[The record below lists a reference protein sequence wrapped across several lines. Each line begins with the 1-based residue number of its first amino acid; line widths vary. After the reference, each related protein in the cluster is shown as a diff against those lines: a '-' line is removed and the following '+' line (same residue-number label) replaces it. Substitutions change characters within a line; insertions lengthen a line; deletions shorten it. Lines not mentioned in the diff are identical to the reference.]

1 MKPSLSIGVLV
12 AAMVGTS
19 ASAQERLPTIPPAQY
34 DQAQKQAAA
43 EFLAARKYAVQGP
56 FEPMMYSPP
65 VMSRARAMGDYL
77 RYASGV
83 GNTLSEF
90 AILITA
96 RDWGQDY
103 EWSAHAPIAAKAG
116 IAPEKIAALRE
127 GRRPEAMSRDEAI
140 IYDFATEL
148 LHNKGVSDATFQAAE
163 KRFGKPAV
171 VDLVGI
177 VGYYTFNAMMLNTAR
192 YKPKDGTAIPHF
204 PQ

>member
-1 MKPSLSIGVLV
+1 MTRNLPAGLAL
-12 AAMVGTS
+12 AFLFALPAT
-19 ASAQERLPTIPPAQY
+19 AQERLPTIPPAQY

-43 EFLAARKYAVQGP
+43 EFLAARKNVVQGP

-77 RYASGV
+77 RYASGI

-103 EWSAHAPIAAKAG
+103 EWSVHAPIAAKAG
-116 IAPEKIAALRE
+116 IKPEKIAAIRE
-127 GRRPEAMSRDEAI
+127 GRRPDAMSPDETI

-148 LHNKGVSDATFQAAE
+148 LHNKGVSDPTFKAAE
-163 KRFGKPAV
+163 SRFGKPAV

-192 YKPKDGTAIPHF
+192 YKPADGTAIPHF

>member
-1 MKPSLSIGVLV
+1 MKPGISIGVAV
-12 AAMVGTS
+12 AAMLC
-19 ASAQERLPTIPPAQY
+19 ASAAAQQRLPTIPPAQY
-34 DQAQKQAAA
+34 NEAQKQAAA

-77 RYASGV
+77 RYASGI
-83 GNTLSEF
+83 GNTLSEL

-96 RDWGQDY
+96 REWGQDY
-103 EWSAHAPIAAKAG
+103 EWSAHAPIAAKMG
-116 IAPEKIAALRE
+116 IKPEKIAAIRE
-127 GRRPEAMSRDEAI
+127 GRRPDAMSQDEAI
-140 IYDFATEL
+140 VYDFASEL
-148 LHNKGVSDATFQAAE
+148 LRNKSVSDATFQAAE
-163 KRFGKPAV
+163 RRFGKPAV

-192 YKPKDGTAIPHF
+192 YKPGDGTAIPHF

>member
-1 MKPSLSIGVLV
+1 MKLCLPTGLALLAMHALS
-12 AAMVGTS
+12 AT
-19 ASAQERLPTIPPAQY
+19 AQERLPTIPPDQY
-34 DQAQKQAAA
+34 NEAQKQAAA

-77 RYASGV
+77 RYASGI
-83 GNTLSEF
+83 GNTLSEL
-90 AILITA
+90 AILVTA

-116 IAPEKIAALRE
+116 IKPETIAAIRE
-127 GRRPEAMSRDEAI
+127 GRRPEGMSRDEAI
-140 IYDFATEL
+140 VYDFASEL
-148 LHNKGVSDATFQAAE
+148 LHNKGVSDATFKTAE
-163 KRFGKPAV
+163 SRFGKPAV